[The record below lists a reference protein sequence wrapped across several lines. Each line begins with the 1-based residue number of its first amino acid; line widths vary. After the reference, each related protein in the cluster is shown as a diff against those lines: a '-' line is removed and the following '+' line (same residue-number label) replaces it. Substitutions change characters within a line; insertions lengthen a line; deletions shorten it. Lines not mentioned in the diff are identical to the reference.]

1 MTADPKLLRCCLSR
15 RLEWREAEDGRAVVF
30 RPRFGEGR
38 FARWLESL
46 FGLSPYLIRL
56 DDIGTTVWKHCDGKA
71 SVQEIAELLRE
82 RFGDRVEPAED
93 RLQDFITQMQRARMI
108 RVKDKTLESGH
119 GPLD

>member
-1 MTADPKLLRCCLSR
+1 L
-15 RLEWREAEDGRAVVF
+15 
-30 RPRFGEGR
+30 
-38 FARWLESL
+38 
-46 FGLSPYLIRL
+46 GLSPYLIRL
-56 DDIGTTVWKHCDGKA
+56 DDIGTTVWKHCDGEA

-108 RVKDKTLESGH
+108 RVRNKTLESGH